1 MLHHVVTATPLD
13 WSQPQVG
20 AWTCLER
27 CSAKSSSHTPAGR
40 SVTCAWAWQIKASAG
55 NMSSDRPQTMIDCT
69 TPFCSLWEDP
79 MPHLWMLSQEGLHLS
94 LWGALC
100 RWVDILM
107 QVKKIKTMPCLL
119 QASDQLAIWKKT
131 TLHFQAVQL
140 NSIKLASR
148 SPAFNRCL
156 TAAIWAS
163 VSSCC
168 SVSQA
173 LDFQQRKGSCDEHIH
188 SPSLHLSPQSWLFCP
203 VNKGTVQT
211 WPPNASSLVVDA
223 PQISGK
229 SNNIN

>member
-55 NMSSDRPQTMIDCT
+55 NMSSDRPQSMIDCT

-107 QVKKIKTMPCLL
+107 QVNKNKNHALPLAGQWPVGHLEKK
-119 QASDQLAIWKKT
+119 QLYISK
-131 TLHFQAVQL
+131 Q
-140 NSIKLASR
+140 
-148 SPAFNRCL
+148 
-156 TAAIWAS
+156 
-163 VSSCC
+163 SSWT
-168 SVSQA
+168 
-173 LDFQQRKGSCDEHIH
+173 
-188 SPSLHLSPQSWLFCP
+188 PS
-203 VNKGTVQT
+203 N
-211 WPPNASSLVVDA
+211 
-223 PQISGK
+223 
-229 SNNIN
+229 